1 MRILVVGAGA
11 KGGCFGARL
20 ARAGRDVTFLVRGER
35 APLRPEHDVSS
46 PLTSEAHPTCA
57 DATSTEPRTRSAF
70 EVYFRAGS
78 GWVA

>member
-20 ARAGRDVTFLVRGER
+20 ARVGRDVTFLVRAER
-35 APLRPEHDVSS
+35 ALLRPENDVSS
-46 PLTSEAHPTCA
+46 PLASEVHPTCA
-57 DATSTEPRTRSAF
+57 DATSTEPRTRNAF
-70 EVYFRAGS
+70 EVSFRAGS